1 MKKLK
6 KIILILF
13 IIFLFVF
20 VGGTIALRIAFPPAK
35 VKAML
40 IARMSETLHRQ
51 VEIESISVGLRGLRV
66 KGFKVSQKPSFDKGT
81 FVQAV
86 QFLIRPKLL
95 PLLKKQISISEVT
108 LISPKINIIRKV
120 DGSFNFSDLMVKKVT
135 EAKRE
140 EKAEKKEKGP
150 PAKVK
155 PIAFSF
161 LVSKVSISG
170 GEVKFVDRTP
180 QKLSADLKNINL
192 SVYGISLVSPFF
204 VEVSF
209 DVVKEKLEG
218 SLAFKGSV
226 DIREE
231 SIKIKK
237 ALATIAGAGIG
248 ATGSVEK
255 FMEPER
261 LSFAINIKSE
271 DFALEKLSQTFPFPK
286 DFKISGEPDINADV
300 SGNLKR
306 IKINGNIGIRK
317 VEALFKDSFHKPSGI
332 DGGMV
337 IDIVL
342 EDNNILKL
350 NSISIALGEI
360 KASASGKVV
369 GLKEE
374 RRLNLKLSLEKFDMK
389 SLQELVPLV
398 KDYGLGG
405 MVAGETKISGVPK
418 SLNISGNIGVKN
430 VESIQKE
437 MNAKLDRSDLKYSGN
452 ILNFKKPN
460 VDFNLDVGTVEVKV
474 AEEAKKP
481 KEGKEP
487 KEGKPAAKK
496 AKQEPPAVKE
506 KPSPKIG
513 IPPDAVVSGKIK
525 LKKLTFQNYQIS
537 DCSAKLDIAK
547 AKLNLKLLSLSAY
560 DGSMKGS
567 LSADLRN
574 TSLEKLKFN
583 LDSDVKNIDMHKV
596 IQSTG
601 KKLKGQFYAVASGN
615 LKLSGRGKDFSKL
628 NGSGLVEIKDV
639 KIKGI
644 KILDRIASAAK
655 IPELKE
661 TNFKSANGKLTIEK
675 GKVYLTD
682 VKTEGG
688 DKLDAYCSGN
698 ADLVK
703 KRQDIKGD
711 IKFAK
716 EYSGGDFAKYAGDA
730 EGRVTV
736 PFKIA
741 GTFEDPNVNLDWGKL
756 TKKAAEK
763 AGKDI
768 LKKGIE
774 EGLKKLFK

>member
-1 MKKLK
+1 MEPSERKVKKMKKFK
-6 KIILILF
+6 KILLILF
-13 IIFLFVF
+13 LISLFVF

-40 IARMSETLHRQ
+40 ITRMSEVLHRQ
-51 VEIESISVGLRGLRV
+51 VEIESISIGLRGLRV
-66 KGFKVSQKPSFDKGT
+66 KGFKISQKPSFDKGT
-81 FVQAV
+81 FVEAG
-86 QFLIRPKLL
+86 QFLVRPKLL

-108 LISPKINIIRKV
+108 LVSPKINIMRKA
-120 DGSFNFSDLMVKKVT
+120 DGSFNFSDLMVEKIP
-135 EAKRE
+135 EAKKE
-140 EKAEKKEKGP
+140 EKAEKGL

-161 LVSKVSISG
+161 LVSKVTISG

-192 SVYGISLVSPFF
+192 SVYGISLISPFF
-204 VEVSF
+204 VEASF
-209 DVVKEKLEG
+209 DVAKEKLEG

-226 DIREE
+226 DIKEE
-231 SIKIKK
+231 RIKIKES
-237 ALATIAGAGIG
+237 LATIAGVGIG

-255 FMEPER
+255 FMEPEK
-261 LSFAINIKSE
+261 LSFAVNIKSE
-271 DFALEKLSQTFPFPK
+271 GFALEKLSKTFPFPG
-286 DFKISGEPDINADV
+286 DILMSGEPDISADI
-300 SGNLKR
+300 SGNLNR
-306 IKINGNIGIRK
+306 IEIKGNIDIRK
-317 VEALFKDSFHKPSGI
+317 VKASVKDLFHKPSGI
-332 DGGMV
+332 DGRMR

-342 EDNNILKL
+342 EHNNILKL
-350 NSISIALGEI
+350 NSISIALGEM

-374 RRLNLKLSLEKFDMK
+374 RRLSLKVSLEKFDMK

-398 KDYGLGG
+398 KDYGLAGI
-405 MVAGETKISGVPK
+405 VAGETKISGVPE
-418 SLNISGNIGVKN
+418 SLNISGKIGVEN
-430 VESIQKE
+430 VESVQKE
-437 MNAKLDRSDLKYSGN
+437 MTVKLDMSNLKYSGN
-452 ILNFKKPN
+452 ILDFKKPKVN
-460 VDFNLDVGTVEVKV
+460 FNLDIGTMEVKV
-474 AEEAKKP
+474 AEKP
-481 KEGKEP
+481 KKP

-506 KPSPKIG
+506 KPSPKVG
-513 IPPDAVVSGKIK
+513 IPPDATVSGKIK
-525 LKKLTFQNYQIS
+525 LKKLSFQNYQIS
-537 DCSAKLDIAK
+537 NCSAKLDIAK
-547 AKLNLKLLSLSAY
+547 SILKLKLLSLSAY

-567 LSADLRN
+567 LSADLRDS
-574 TSLEKLKFN
+574 SLDTLKFN
-583 LDSDVKNIDMHKV
+583 LDSNIKNLDIHKV
-596 IQSTG
+596 IQSMDR
-601 KKLKGQFYAVASGN
+601 KMKGQFYAIASGEI
-615 LKLSGRGKDFSKL
+615 KISGRGKDFSKL
-628 NGSGLVEIKDV
+628 NGSGLMEIKDV

-644 KILDRIASAAK
+644 KILDKIASAAK

-661 TNFKSANGKLTIEK
+661 TSFQSASGKLTIKK

-711 IKFAK
+711 IKFTK
-716 EYSGGDFAKYAGDA
+716 EYSGGDFVKYAGDS

-741 GTFEDPNVNLDWGKL
+741 GTFEDPKVNLDWGKL
-756 TKKAAEK
+756 TKKA
-763 AGKDI
+763 GKEI

-774 EGLKKLFK
+774 EGLKKLFKK

>member
-40 IARMSETLHRQ
+40 IARMSEVLRRQ
-51 VEIESISVGLRGLRV
+51 VEMESISVGLRGLRV
-66 KGFKVSQKPSFDKGT
+66 KDFKISEKPSFEKGT
-81 FVQAV
+81 FVQAG
-86 QFLIRPKLL
+86 QFQIRPKLL
-95 PLLKKQISISEVT
+95 PLLKKQISISEVK
-108 LISPKINIIRKV
+108 LISPKINVVRNA
-120 DGSFNFSDLMVKKVT
+120 DRSFNFSDLMVEKLTETKK
-135 EAKRE
+135 E
-140 EKAEKKEKGP
+140 EKVKKAEKSR

-180 QKLSADLKNINL
+180 QKLSADLKNIDL

-204 VEVSF
+204 VEASF
-209 DVVKEKLEG
+209 DVAKEKLEG

-226 DIREE
+226 NIKEE
-231 SIKIKK
+231 NIKIKE
-237 ALATIAGAGIG
+237 ASASMAGAGIR

-255 FMEPER
+255 FMEPEN
-261 LSFAINIKSE
+261 LSFAVNIRGG
-271 DFALEKLSQTFPFPK
+271 DFALEKLSRTFSFPK

-306 IKINGNIGIRK
+306 IKIKGNVDIRK
-317 VEALFKDSFHKPSGI
+317 VEALFKDSFRKPSGI
-332 DGGMV
+332 DGGMAV
-337 IDIVL
+337 DIFL
-342 EDNNILKL
+342 EDANILKL
-350 NSISIALGEI
+350 NSISMALGEI
-360 KASASGKVV
+360 RASGSGRVV
-369 GLKEE
+369 GLREE
-374 RRLNLKLSLEKFDMK
+374 RRLDLRVYLEKFDMK
-389 SLQELVPLV
+389 SLHGLVSV
-398 KDYGLGG
+398 ARDYGLGG
-405 MVAGETKISGVPK
+405 TVAGETRISGLPK
-418 SLNISGNIGVKN
+418 SINISGKIGVKN
-430 VESIQKE
+430 VESVQKE
-437 MNAKLDRSDLKYSGN
+437 MSVKLDRSDLKYSGN
-452 ILNFKKPN
+452 INNFKKPTIN
-460 VDFNLDVGTVEVKV
+460 FDLDTGTVEVKA
-474 AEEAKKP
+474 AEELKKP
-481 KEGKEP
+481 EK
-487 KEGKPAAKK
+487 GKPGTKETKK
-496 AKQEPPAVKE
+496 EPPAVRG
-506 KPSPKIG
+506 KPSPKVG
-513 IPPDAVVSGKIK
+513 IPPDAAVSGKIK

-547 AKLNLKLLSLSAY
+547 SKLNLKLLSLSAY
-560 DGSMKGS
+560 DGNMKGS
-567 LSADLRN
+567 LSADLKD
-574 TSLEKLKFN
+574 TSLEQLKFS

-601 KKLKGQFYAVASGN
+601 KKLKGQFYAIASGN

-628 NGSGLVEIKDV
+628 NGSGLVEIKEV

-661 TNFKSANGKLTIEK
+661 TNFKSANGKVTIKK
-675 GKVYLTD
+675 GKVYFTD

-703 KRQDIKGD
+703 KRQDVKGD
-711 IKFAK
+711 IKLTK

-736 PFKIA
+736 PFKID
-741 GTFEDPNVNLDWGKL
+741 GTFEDPKVNIDWGKL

-763 AGKDI
+763 AAEDV
-768 LKKGIE
+768 LKKEIE
-774 EGLKKLFK
+774 KGLKKLFKK